1 MNNEQNQ
8 RPKPDD
14 VCPRTEQPVVQ
25 TTQPMAPAMYPTS
38 VWQCNDTNQ
47 AEQILAGQIEGYVY
61 QRVRHPN
68 ADALAE
74 KVALLHRAE
83 EVTITSSGMAAMSLA
98 LLSQLQAGDHV
109 IASSQIYGPSLQL
122 LTQEAA
128 RLGVSSTTVDTCDH
142 SKVAAAMRPATK
154 LVVVETIANPR
165 LQVADLA
172 GLADLAHGGGA
183 KLLVDNTFA
192 TPILCQPLE
201 YGADFVLESASKMM
215 NGHSD
220 VMLGLLCGRTADW
233 QRVPTVL
240 SVWGLASGPFEC
252 WLAARGLASL
262 HLRAERAFTNAQSAA
277 EFLVNRADVLAVD
290 FPGLPDHPHHELA
303 VRQFGNRFG
312 SIVTFQ
318 LDGGRTAADAF
329 IDRARQIP
337 FSPSLGEIATTLSH
351 PESTSHRGL
360 TGQERDALGISGGT
374 IRLSVG
380 TESEGFVRRALAE
393 GLGD

>member
-1 MNNEQNQ
+1 M
-8 RPKPDD
+8 
-14 VCPRTEQPVVQ
+14 VQ
-25 TTQPMAPAMYPTS
+25 TTQPMASAMYPTS
-38 VWQCNDTNQ
+38 VWMCNDTDQ

-61 QRVRHPN
+61 QQVRHPN

-83 EVTITSSGMAAMSLA
+83 EVAVTSSGMAAMSLA

-109 IASSQIYGPSLQL
+109 ITSSQIYGPSLQL

-142 SKVAAAMRPATK
+142 SQVAAEIRPATK

-165 LQVADLA
+165 LQVADVA
-172 GLADLAHGGGA
+172 GLAELVHAGGA

-192 TPILCQPLE
+192 TPILCRPLE
-201 YGADFVLESASKMM
+201 HGADFILESASKMV

-220 VMLGLLCGRTADW
+220 VMLGLLCEKTADW

-252 WLAARGLASL
+252 WLASRGLASL
-262 HLRAERAFTNAQSAA
+262 HLRAERAFSNAQSAA
-277 EFLVNRADVLAVD
+277 EFLADRADVVSVD

-303 VRQFGNRFG
+303 VWQFGDRFG

-337 FSPSLGEIATTLSH
+337 FSPSLGETATTLSH
-351 PESTSHRGL
+351 PESTSHRSL
-360 TGQERDALGISGGT
+360 TDEERDALGISGGT
-374 IRLSVG
+374 IRLYVG
-380 TESEGFVRRALAE
+380 IESEDFVRAALGK